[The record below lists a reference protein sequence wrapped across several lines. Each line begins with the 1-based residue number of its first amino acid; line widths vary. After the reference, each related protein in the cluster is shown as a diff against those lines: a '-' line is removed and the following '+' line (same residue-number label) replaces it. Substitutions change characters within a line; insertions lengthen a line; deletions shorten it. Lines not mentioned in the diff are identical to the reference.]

1 MSAQNDVQDNGLTI
15 QQLEQNLVALVRRH
29 EARVERK
36 MQFMGSRLRALSKDE
51 FDDQKCDFTL
61 EKLEQSLSA
70 MEERLQDRMNRKINS
85 IDERL
90 KEISSAQASSRARPS
105 STSRAH
111 PSSTENLE
119 KRLACVESRLESIAE
134 FFGITQGKL
143 ESIAEAVGVTAE
155 ANVGDDDADR
165 KRLKEKLKEALEEEQ
180 KERLLARKET
190 EPWMEYIFG
199 VCKPDGRIGKRGSRH
214 VH

>member
-1 MSAQNDVQDNGLTI
+1 M
-15 QQLEQNLVALVRRH
+15 ALLRRH

-70 MEERLQDRMNRKINS
+70 MEERLQDRMNRKINP

-105 STSRAH
+105 LTSREH

-119 KRLACVESRLESIAE
+119 KRLASVESRLESIAE

-155 ANVGDDDADR
+155 ANAGDDDADR

-180 KERLLARKET
+180 KERLLARKEI